1 MADYIMREMND
12 VRSDGETVFYP
23 QIKRFRMFS
32 EDELISKVAMEGSG
46 LSEGLVESVLT
57 GLRKR
62 IIEMIALG
70 YSVKVK
76 GLGVFSASLGI
87 RDEKRQDTADGSE
100 TQRNAQSI
108 EARNIRFKAD
118 KSLVASANAEC
129 HFERKGI
136 KRLTKIDTTV
146 QERLGMAICFLEENA
161 FMKVADYVRLT
172 GLNRSDA
179 AIELK
184 KFSQDPDS
192 GIAVNGR
199 GTHKLYV
206 RGSRDEEYG
215 VRS

>member
-12 VRSDGETVFYP
+12 VRGDGEKMFYP
-23 QIKRFRMFS
+23 QIKRFRMLS

-46 LSEGLVESVLT
+46 MSEGMVESVLN
-57 GLRKR
+57 GLRNR
-62 IIEMIALG
+62 IVEMIALG

-108 EARNIRFKAD
+108 EVRNIRFKAD
-118 KSLVASANAEC
+118 KSLIASANAGC
-129 HFERKGI
+129 HFERRGI

-146 QERLGMAICFLEENA
+146 EERLRMAIYFLEENA

-172 GLNRSDA
+172 GLNHSDA

-184 KFSQDPDS
+184 KFSKNPDN
-192 GIAVNGR
+192 GIAVKGL

-206 RGSRDEEYG
+206 KRTQNF
-215 VRS
+215 

>member
-12 VRSDGETVFYP
+12 VRGDGEKVFYP
-23 QIKRFRMFS
+23 QIKRFRMLS
-32 EDELISKVAMEGSG
+32 EDEFISKVAMEGSG
-46 LSEGLVESVLT
+46 MSEGMVECVLN

-62 IIEMIALG
+62 IVEMIALG

-108 EARNIRFKAD
+108 EVRNIRFKAD
-118 KSLVASANAEC
+118 KSLIASANAEC
-129 HFERKGI
+129 HFERRGI
-136 KRLTKIDTTV
+136 KRLTKIETTV
-146 QERLGMAICFLEENA
+146 EERLRMAIYFLEENA
-161 FMKVADYVRLT
+161 FMKVADYVCMT
-172 GLNRSDA
+172 GLNHSDA

-184 KFSQDPDS
+184 KFSKNPNS
-192 GIAVNGR
+192 GIAVKGL

-206 RGSRDEEYG
+206 KRTQNF
-215 VRS
+215 